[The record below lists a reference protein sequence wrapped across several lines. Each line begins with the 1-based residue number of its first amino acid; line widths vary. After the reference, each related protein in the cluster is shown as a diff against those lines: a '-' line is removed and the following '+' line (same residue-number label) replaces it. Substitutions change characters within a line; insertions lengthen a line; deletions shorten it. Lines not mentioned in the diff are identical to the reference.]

1 MRFRPQMGGAEFR
14 ADRREG
20 RHEVQDRTQY
30 RLPGV
35 RAPVRQDTSL
45 GPRAGAKAAAGVGE
59 VGVFF
64 GEAEAEEVFALAAA
78 GAEEG

>member
-1 MRFRPQMGGAEFR
+1 MVGTKLHP
-14 ADRREG
+14 DHREG
-20 RHEVQDRTQY
+20 HHEVQDPTKW

-64 GEAEAEEVFALAAA
+64 GEAEAEEVFTLAAA